1 MTCSLEQ
8 VFLFVLLKLWES
20 ETNQKRV
27 LLEKQMKNFEIVQ
40 KYIEKFWMQFDNAR
54 RRFSFVWRWIDIK
67 QDLLINEQI
76 RFKEVQVIDD
86 EGNKL
91 DKMSIDD
98 AMNLAMDKNLD
109 LVLVS
114 SNPSN
119 PVCKLMNYG
128 KYKFEQAK
136 REKESKKKQKTFELK
151 ELRVT
156 PNIEEHD
163 FNFKV
168 KNAKKFLADGNK
180 VKITVR
186 FRGRELNYVK
196 LGEQVLNKFV
206 EELSEDATLEK
217 KPLLEGKNMFIILA
231 PNNK

>member
-1 MTCSLEQ
+1 M
-8 VFLFVLLKLWES
+8 
-20 ETNQKRV
+20 
-27 LLEKQMKNFEIVQ
+27 
-40 KYIEKFWMQFDNAR
+40 
-54 RRFSFVWRWIDIK
+54 
-67 QDLLINEQI
+67 INEQI

-86 EGNKL
+86 QGNKL
-91 DKMSIDD
+91 DKMSIND

-196 LGEQVLNKFV
+196 LGEQVLNKFA
-206 EELSEDATLEK
+206 EELSEESTLEK

>member
-1 MTCSLEQ
+1 MFLER
-8 VFLFVLLKLWES
+8 VFL
-20 ETNQKRV
+20 
-27 LLEKQMKNFEIVQ
+27 LEVNI
-40 KYIEKFWMQFDNAR
+40 
-54 RRFSFVWRWIDIK
+54 IK

-76 RFKEVQVIDD
+76 RIKEVQVIDN

-91 DKMSIDD
+91 GKMSTHD
-98 AMNLAMDKNLD
+98 AINLAMDKNLD

-114 SNPSN
+114 SNIDN
-119 PVCKLMNYG
+119 PVCKLMDYG
-128 KYKFEQAK
+128 KYKFEQQK
-136 REKESKKKQKTFELK
+136 REKESKKKQKTFEQK

-163 FNFKV
+163 FNFKI
-168 KNAKKFLADGNK
+168 KNAKKFLSDGNK

-196 LGEQVLNKFV
+196 LGEQVLNKFA
-206 EELSEDATLEK
+206 ESLTEFATLEK